1 MNKSIK
7 IYSNHFRPN
16 SHNHCGNDCIKQCE
30 LNHSLISYHH
40 CIIFSPELLVLD
52 FIFFCQFLS
61 LFTCSTDK
69 DIYFCF
75 DHCQCFVLNFR
86 INIVFLNRNQYL
98 SLPYTFFSTRKFK
111 FLRLIIMLNLCYFL
125 ISLFLNGFYL
135 CFCFFLG
142 LLCLILE
149 SCILLLQFLVLF
161 QYEIALAQ
169 FLDSLVLRYDNL
181 ASLLN
186 FAL

>member
-40 CIIFSPELLVLD
+40 YIIFSPELLVLD

-61 LFTCSTDK
+61 LFTCSTGK

-98 SLPYTFFSTRKFK
+98 SLPYTFFSTKKFK

-135 CFCFFLG
+135 CFFLG